1 MNPKGPNQGKDSAV
15 ASAPAEKQSE
25 QTPQRISAKMKT
37 RIVQRLM
44 RGESLEILARE
55 HGTTAAKIS
64 KWRDEFL
71 NAGEEAMKSRNGDAK
86 DQEIARLQK
95 KLGETTMDYELLL
108 DKVRHLEN
116 NSPLGRGRSKK

>member
-1 MNPKGPNQGKDSAV
+1 MNPKGPNQGEASAG
-15 ASAPAEKQSE
+15 AEAPAEKQSE

-44 RGESLEILARE
+44 RGESLELLARE

-95 KLGETTMDYELLL
+95 KLGGNRSRGPNFLLHSFQKGL
-108 DKVRHLEN
+108 APCNEFW
-116 NSPLGRGRSKK
+116 